1 MNVPKK
7 MITLILN
14 LKPEMI
20 IISVTTFDSRDGADE
35 LLSNCD
41 SSTSCSSEE
50 FDCLDGSNCIPKSDT
65 CNGEVIGTCND
76 YSHTIA
82 DQCDNCTDD
91 HLFLC
96 QRKGVNYCLNVKY
109 QCVESLVQQCE
120 GGADMF
126 LSKCGYSS
134 PPCSADQFACLD
146 GLKCVSKNT
155 LCDFYTDC
163 DDDSDELASQCNDC
177 SSNEFFKC
185 QKDGKE
191 VCRQIAGKCD
201 GIREHLP

>member
-35 LLSNCD
+35 LL
-41 SSTSCSSEE
+41 SCSSEE

-82 DQCDNCTDD
+82 DQCNNCTDD

-146 GLKCVSKNT
+146 GEKCVPKNT

-191 VCRQIAGKCD
+191 LCRPIA
-201 GIREHLP
+201 IEM